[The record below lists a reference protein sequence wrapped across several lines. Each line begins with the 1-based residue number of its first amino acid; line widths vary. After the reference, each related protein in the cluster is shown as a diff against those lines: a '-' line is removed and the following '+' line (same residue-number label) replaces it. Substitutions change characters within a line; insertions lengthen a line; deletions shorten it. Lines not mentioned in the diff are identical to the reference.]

1 VCVWGWEG
9 VDAQER
15 MARAAERIAAGAVGG
30 GEESVLFTPGGSRL
44 WQDDGGMGKEAGDE
58 DVMAEVH
65 VCCVLCAGCA
75 YRQGGRGRRCH
86 GRDSCVLRGLFGVLC
101 VHVNK
106 EAGDEDVMAEVYVCC
121 VLCEC
126 RQGG

>member
-1 VCVWGWEG
+1 MCVCVCVWGWEG

-65 VCCVLCAGCA
+65 VCCVFCLA
-75 YRQGGRGRRCH
+75 
-86 GRDSCVLRGLFGVLC
+86 
-101 VHVNK
+101 
-106 EAGDEDVMAEVYVCC
+106 CC
-121 VLCEC
+121 VFT
-126 RQGG
+126 